1 MKLTTIDLN
10 ADLGETVND
19 YKDLLPIITSV
30 TACPGICLGL
40 SIGSLQESRR
50 VS

>member
-19 YKDLLPIITSV
+19 YQDLLPLVTSIT
-30 TACPGICLGL
+30 AGAGICLGL